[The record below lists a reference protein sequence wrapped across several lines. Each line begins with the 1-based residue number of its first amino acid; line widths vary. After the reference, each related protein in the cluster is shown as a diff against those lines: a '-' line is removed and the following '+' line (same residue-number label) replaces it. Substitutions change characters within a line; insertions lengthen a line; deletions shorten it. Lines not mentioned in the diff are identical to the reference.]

1 VDATELAFAGATR
14 QAALLREGELTP
26 RDLVEVYLERI
37 ERLDPELGAFR
48 VVLADEARAAADQ
61 AAERLRAGDESPM
74 LGIPVAIKDEVFVEG
89 QVNTFGTGAA
99 GGPATEDSAV
109 VARLR
114 SAGAIPIG
122 ITKVPELTMWA
133 FTETKTWGI
142 TRNPWDLDRTPGG
155 SSGGSA
161 AAVAAGLA
169 PVALGTDGLGSIRI
183 PAACC
188 GLVGIKTQR
197 GRVSFAPQDN
207 HWHGLSVIGP
217 IARSVA
223 DAAMLLDAMA
233 EQPGERPFA
242 EEVKPPDAPL
252 RIAVSART
260 PAPPGVT
267 APYRAAL
274 DQTAELLRSLGHS
287 VEERDPPSR
296 EAGLHAMARYLR
308 GIHDDAAAL
317 PRADR
322 LERRTRRAARLG
334 SFIGDGLLQRGE
346 DTLHGRSEA
355 INEFFAEFD
364 VLLTPAIT
372 RLPLR
377 VGACEGRG
385 WLATVNA
392 NTPYSAYTTPWNM
405 TGQPGMAVPA
415 GFTGE
420 GFPLSVQLV
429 GRPNAEATL
438 ISLAAQLEAERP
450 WADRRPA
457 FAG

>member
-48 VVLADEARAAADQ
+48 VVLAEEARAAADQ
-61 AAERLRAGDESPM
+61 AADRLKAGDASPM
-74 LGIPVAIKDEVFVEG
+74 LGIPIAIKDEVFVRG
-89 QVNTFGTGAA
+89 QVNTFGTGAG
-99 GGPATEDSAV
+99 GGPAAEDSAV

-114 SAGAIPIG
+114 AAGAILIG

-142 TRNPWDLDRTPGG
+142 TRNPWDLDLTPGG

-169 PVALGTDGLGSIRI
+169 SVALGTDGLGSIRI

-197 GRVSFAPQDN
+197 GRVSFAPQEN

-242 EEVKPPDAPL
+242 AAVAPPAAPL
-252 RIAVSART
+252 KIAYSART
-260 PAPPGVT
+260 PVPPGIS

-274 DQTAELLRSLGHS
+274 DQTVELLRSLGHT

-308 GIHDDAAAL
+308 GIHDDAAEL

-322 LERRTRRAARLG
+322 LERRTRKAARLG
-334 SFIGDGLLQRGE
+334 GFISNGLMARGE
-346 DTLHGRSEA
+346 ETLEGRAPALSG
-355 INEFFAEFD
+355 FFAEFD
-364 VLLTPAIT
+364 ALLTPGIA

-385 WLATVNA
+385 WLATANA
-392 NTPYSAYTTPWNM
+392 NAPYSAFTSPWNI
-405 TGQPGMAVPA
+405 TGQPGIAVPA

-429 GRPNAEATL
+429 GRAHAEATL

-450 WADRRPA
+450 WADRRPS